1 MSPDPATPAEPLV
14 LFTAEDGIGT
24 MTINRPAARNAMDQA
39 VQAAVRE
46 VLDEVERREDVHV
59 LIVTGAGDKAFV
71 AGADIGE
78 IASRG
83 PLDGLAGRMQGLYSR
98 MAAME
103 TPTVAAVNGYAF
115 GGGCELALA
124 CDVRIASERA
134 QFALPE
140 TGLGIMPAAGGC
152 QRLARL
158 VG

>member
-71 AGADIGE
+71 AG
-78 IASRG
+78 
-83 PLDGLAGRMQGLYSR
+83 
-98 MAAME
+98 
-103 TPTVAAVNGYAF
+103 
-115 GGGCELALA
+115 
-124 CDVRIASERA
+124 
-134 QFALPE
+134 
-140 TGLGIMPAAGGC
+140 
-152 QRLARL
+152 
-158 VG
+158 